1 MKTNDFQQG
10 RDTKSK
16 PYVDGETSHRF
27 GSYKCVNSHLR
38 TILRLRRL
46 GLDKRNPKIAETPP
60 QWRAAKLSEFEITTL
75 RRSERSR
82 GRCSLNYSPIRFS
95 LTFRGT
101 QHCRM
106 SPLSS
111 ALKKEAL
118 CDSPSCGGYEFSYF
132 EGSEDFCSRRELMR
146 WSKQTW
152 VIATFLDRICSI
164 CDEEGSGKTLEE
176 EEASSLSLTQQDLL
190 DSSGPKSSVVNHGVC
205 DANSVVE
212 GERGEATE
220 PSNSSD
226 DRRNT
231 SEVAPQKEVVSFGK
245 WHRLTNN

>member
-1 MKTNDFQQG
+1 
-10 RDTKSK
+10 
-16 PYVDGETSHRF
+16 
-27 GSYKCVNSHLR
+27 
-38 TILRLRRL
+38 
-46 GLDKRNPKIAETPP
+46 
-60 QWRAAKLSEFEITTL
+60 
-75 RRSERSR
+75 
-82 GRCSLNYSPIRFS
+82 
-95 LTFRGT
+95 
-101 QHCRM
+101 
-106 SPLSS
+106 
-111 ALKKEAL
+111 
-118 CDSPSCGGYEFSYF
+118 
-132 EGSEDFCSRRELMR
+132 MR

-152 VIATFLDRICSI
+152 VIATFLGKALTFFIFSEKRSLCYYKSFV
-164 CDEEGSGKTLEE
+164 CRSPEQVSEGSGKTLEE

-190 DSSGPKSSVVNHGVC
+190 DSSGRFSVVNHGVC